1 MALSAAKPRRF
12 LADVPQIDVVMPLKA
27 TTQVYEGSLL
37 MFSSGAVTPVSGAGI
52 FAGVCLETAL
62 GGAADGDVQ
71 VKVRV
76 MGAMEVALGGG
87 DSAAITLVGVAA
99 TVPEATDD
107 DTVRVETAAAITGT
121 NIGKFLRM
129 VSSGAGGTMVVGF
142 KGAQAA

>member
-1 MALSAAKPRRF
+1 MALSAAKPRVF
-12 LADVPQIDVVMPLKA
+12 VADVPQIDMVLPLKA

-62 GGAADGDVQ
+62 GGASDGTVL

-76 MGAMEVALGGG
+76 SGAMEIALAGG
-87 DSAAITLVGVAA
+87 DVAAITLVGVAA

-107 DTVRVETAAAITGT
+107 DTLRIETAATVTGT
-121 NIGKFLRM
+121 NIGKFMRM
-129 VSSGAGGTMVVGF
+129 VTAGANGTMVVGF